1 MNYPFMPFREISR
14 FTRSPG
20 TAGGLMRRIF
30 IEDWSLKLLAL
41 AITLVLWF
49 MVSGREIERELVVE
63 PQLEGKPAPTYEV
76 REVVSTPATVRVA
89 GPAGHVNALQKAI
102 TEKISIEG
110 RHDSFDVHK
119 TLIRISDPKVEVR
132 DTVNVHV
139 TIVAVEN
146 PKAKPR
152 ETN

>member
-1 MNYPFMPFREISR
+1 MPFREISR
-14 FTRSPG
+14 FTRSPV
-20 TAGGLMRRIF
+20 TAGGLLRRIF

-63 PQLEGKPAPTYEV
+63 PQVEGKPAPTYEV
-76 REVVSTPATVRVA
+76 REVMSTPSKIRVT
-89 GPAGHVNALQKAI
+89 GPASHVNALQKVL
-102 TEKISIEG
+102 TEKISVEG
-110 RHDSFDVHK
+110 RHDSFDVHR
-119 TLIRISDPKVEVR
+119 TPIRISDPKVEVR

-139 TIVAVEN
+139 TIVPIDN